1 MSASAHDRAEKT
13 PTRYHRRYSL
23 RAPYP
28 IAAPTGTAPN
38 ASNAFSLLWL
48 LPACDLRLSVFVAW
62 ILRFASLRKATS
74 HVRIFL
80 APAARAW
87 TGRVPR
93 QQCKAV
99 SRDAHLGPLVAAA
112 SRYILWCSI
121 ATRLL

>member
-62 ILRFASLRKATS
+62 ILRFASLRKATI
-74 HVRIFL
+74 HVRIFWPL
-80 APAARAW
+80 WRGDGQAACPAGNVKPFHATPACAVRQHADRARL
-87 TGRVPR
+87 P
-93 QQCKAV
+93 
-99 SRDAHLGPLVAAA
+99 
-112 SRYILWCSI
+112 
-121 ATRLL
+121 